1 MSSKLFIF
9 LALFLDIVVSVF
21 RGVNSTTEVGLN
33 GSLSLELSAS
43 MIINKHENNYIQRRL
58 RTSHSQSQGMNEPP
72 SDGSNEVAGRRA
84 PRNHRHEEHHM
95 KWRQK
100 MEALKSSNTPPSDG
114 NNEVATTET
123 SGSKRAP
130 RNSNDELG
138 FGSSEDID
146 TTPATT
152 APR

>member
-9 LALFLDIVVSVF
+9 LALFLDIVVSVL

-43 MIINKHENNYIQRRL
+43 MNINKHENNYIQRRL
-58 RTSHSQSQGMNEPP
+58 RTSHSQSQGNEPP
-72 SDGSNEVAGRRA
+72 SDGSNEGAGRRA

-100 MEALKSSNTPPSDG
+100 MKDLESSNTPPSDG

-146 TTPATT
+146 TTPAIA